1 MFKFFLRKEITDRY
15 LGNSSAILW
24 IIIHPLVTLLIYN
37 FVFGTIFGSRIP
49 DLPDNA
55 FITYLA
61 IGLWPWMAFSES
73 ILNSITSV
81 YSRKDLLG
89 KVKIDLRHIVL
100 AGTTANFILH
110 GIGFIAI
117 ILILII
123 FGRLTPS
130 FDLLLLFFP
139 LIILFI
145 LAVALSFIFA
155 AFYVFYRDLK
165 QIVSALLPLLFFCT
179 PIIYSWSIIPDH
191 AKSFFLFNPLLPV
204 FNFIHDVVFGLNPLN
219 WVSTSYVLIGSML
232 ALFLGERF
240 FKKLAPRFDDF
251 A

>member
-15 LGNSSAILW
+15 LGNSSALLW
-24 IIIHPLVTLLIYN
+24 IVVHPLITLLIYN

-61 IGLWPWMAFSES
+61 VGLWPWMAFSES
-73 ILNSITSV
+73 ILNAITSV
-81 YSRKDLLG
+81 VSRKDLLG
-89 KVKIDLRHIVL
+89 KVKVDLRHVVL

-110 GIGFIAI
+110 GIGFVV
-117 ILILII
+117 ILLMLML
-123 FGRLTPS
+123 FGRLEPS
-130 FDLLLLFFP
+130 MDLLLLLIP
-139 LIILFI
+139 LLVLFI
-145 LAVALSFIFA
+145 VAVAMSFIFA

-179 PIIYSWSIIPDH
+179 PIIYSWSIIPEQ
-191 AKSFFLFNPLLPV
+191 AKAYFMLNPLLPI
-204 FNFIHDVVFGLNPLN
+204 FSFIHDVVFDLNPLN
-219 WVSTSYVLIGSML
+219 WLSLVYIMIGATVLL
-232 ALFLGERF
+232 VLGERF
-240 FKKLAPRFDDF
+240 FQKLAPRFDDF

>member
-15 LGNSSAILW
+15 LGNSSALLW
-24 IIIHPLVTLLIYN
+24 IVVHPLITLLIYN

-49 DLPDNA
+49 DLPENA

-73 ILNSITSV
+73 ILNSITAV
-81 YSRKDLLG
+81 ISRKDLLG
-89 KVKIDLRHIVL
+89 KVKVDLRHVVL

-110 GIGFIAI
+110 GIGFVVIL
-117 ILILII
+117 LILML

-130 FDLLLLFFP
+130 LDLLF
-139 LIILFI
+139 LIIPLLVLFI
-145 LAVALSFIFA
+145 MAVAFSFIFA

-179 PIIYSWSIIPDH
+179 PIIYSWTIIPAQ
-191 AKSFFLFNPLLPV
+191 AKTYFMMNPLLPL
-204 FNFIHDVVFGLNPLN
+204 FNFIHDAVFGLNPLN
-219 WVSTSYVLIGSML
+219 WQAVLYVFIGSVLI
-232 ALFLGERF
+232 LFLGERF
-240 FKKLAPRFDDF
+240 FSKLAPRFDDF

>member
-15 LGNSSAILW
+15 LGNSSALLW
-24 IIIHPLVTLLIYN
+24 IVVHPLITLLIYN

-49 DLPDNA
+49 DLPEDA

-61 IGLWPWMAFSES
+61 VGLWPWMAFSES

-81 YSRKDLLG
+81 ISRKDLLG
-89 KVKIDLRHIVL
+89 KVKVDLRHVVL

-110 GIGFIAI
+110 GIGFVVI
-117 ILILII
+117 ILILML
-123 FGRLTPS
+123 FGRLTPTI
-130 FDLLLLFFP
+130 DLLLL
-139 LIILFI
+139 LIPVLLLFI
-145 LAVALSFIFA
+145 MAVALSFIFA

-179 PIIYSWSIIPDH
+179 PIIYSWSIVPEQ
-191 AKSFFLFNPLLPV
+191 AKPYFMLNPLLPI
-204 FNFIHDVVFGLNPLN
+204 FNFIHDVVFGLNALN
-219 WVSTSYVLIGSML
+219 WLNISYVFIGSIFVL
-232 ALFLGERF
+232 IIGERF
-240 FKKLAPRFDDF
+240 FQKLAPRFDDF

>member
-1 MFKFFLRKEITDRY
+1 MFKFFLKKEITDRY
-15 LGNSSAILW
+15 LGNSSALLW
-24 IIIHPLVTLLIYN
+24 IVIHPLITLLIYN
-37 FVFGTIFGSRIP
+37 FVFGTLFGSRIP

-61 IGLWPWMAFSES
+61 VGLWPWMAFSES

-117 ILILII
+117 LVILML
-123 FGRLTPS
+123 FGRLEPS
-130 FDLLLLFFP
+130 LDLLLLIVP
-139 LIILFI
+139 LLALYI

-165 QIVSALLPLLFFCT
+165 QIISAILPLLFFCT
-179 PIIYSWSIIPDH
+179 PIIYSWTIIPDY
-191 AKSFFLFNPLLPV
+191 AKKYFMLNPLLPI
-204 FNFIHDVVFGLNPLN
+204 FNFIHDTVFQLHPLQ
-219 WVSTSYVLIGSML
+219 WSSMGYI
-232 ALFLGERF
+232 FLGSIILFYLSHKF
-240 FKKLAPRFDDF
+240 FQKLAPRFDDF

>member
-15 LGNSSAILW
+15 LGSSSALLW
-24 IIIHPLVTLLIYN
+24 IVVHPLITLLIYN
-37 FVFGTIFGSRIP
+37 FVFGTIFASRIP

-61 IGLWPWMAFSES
+61 VGLWPWMAFSES
-73 ILNSITSV
+73 ILNSITAV
-81 YSRKDLLG
+81 LSRKDLLG
-89 KVKIDLRHIVL
+89 KVKVDLRHVVL

-110 GIGFIAI
+110 GIGFVVIL
-117 ILILII
+117 LILML

-130 FDLLLLFFP
+130 LDLLLLVIP
-139 LIILFI
+139 LLVLFI
-145 LAVALSFIFA
+145 IAVAFSFIFA

-179 PIIYSWSIIPDH
+179 PIIYSWTIIPPQ
-191 AKSFFLFNPLLPV
+191 AKTYFMINPLLPI

-219 WVSTSYVLIGSML
+219 WHAVLYVFIGSVLI
-232 ALFLGERF
+232 LFLGERYF
-240 FKKLAPRFDDF
+240 SKLAPRFDDF